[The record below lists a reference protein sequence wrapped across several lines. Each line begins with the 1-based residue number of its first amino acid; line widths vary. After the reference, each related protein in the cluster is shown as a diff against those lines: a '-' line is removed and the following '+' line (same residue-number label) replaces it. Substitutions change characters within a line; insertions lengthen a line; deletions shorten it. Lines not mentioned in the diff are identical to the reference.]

1 MIYGVAE
8 LGNIDMAAQDDSRL
22 SPTVT
27 KVLDE
32 YLATLIADEDIDN
45 DAAKRLNGLLRQGK
59 VPKFEDIQAA
69 LYSSQKEDK

>member
-1 MIYGVAE
+1 MVLPSWGTWIWRPR
-8 LGNIDMAAQDDSRL
+8 MTPL

-32 YLATLIADEDIDN
+32 YLAALIADEDIDK

-69 LYSSQKEDK
+69 LDPPQKEEK